1 MAARAAGIQT
11 RSRVAENGRVR
22 GVGVL
27 IAIVAL
33 LATRAPAQ
41 DAAHLELSEPPA
53 RETVRGPVGWV
64 KVAGRVSSGV
74 RPPCDLLIALDVSE
88 SAFLPSGVDVDGDG
102 VVGVLSSRGLLRP
115 DGSRRPTRSW
125 TTDPG
130 DTVFELSRVLARR
143 VLESL
148 SREDT
153 RVGLMTFSEETRVR
167 ARLGSPA
174 RALRALDALRI
185 PTDPRATHI
194 ESAIRVGEDVLT
206 PWLPEQRDKILMVIS
221 DGRATRPGPPVI
233 AARAAQR
240 AAREAAR
247 NGVAIHSVA
256 VGPDAVADASS
267 FTELA
272 SLTDG
277 NDAYRNDLEAS
288 FAVLPA
294 PALDIPLA
302 EV

>member
-102 VVGVLSSRGLLRP
+102 VVGVLSRRGMLRA
-115 DGSRRPTRSW
+115 DGTRRPTRAW

-130 DTVFELSRVLARR
+130 DTVFELSRALARR

-148 SREDT
+148 SGEDT
-153 RVGLMTFSEETRVR
+153 RVALMTFSEETRVR
-167 ARLGSPA
+167 ARLGSPD

-194 ESAIRVGEDVLT
+194 ESAIRVGQDVLL
-206 PWLPEQRDKILMVIS
+206 PWSPDQREKILMVIS

-233 AARAAQR
+233 AARAARR
-240 AAREAAR
+240 AALAAAR

-256 VGPDAVADASS
+256 VGPGAMAEASS
-267 FTELA
+267 FTDPA
-272 SLTDG
+272 SLTRSEDRREG
-277 NDAYRNDLEAS
+277 KGGKMGG
-288 FAVLPA
+288 
-294 PALDIPLA
+294 
-302 EV
+302 